1 MSLRRQLNSRPSSK
15 MKKRIL
21 HTLLLT
27 ICLAA
32 GMVSFVI
39 VHGAGGGVEGKVTDP
54 KGAVVAGAAVTLTQS
69 ETNQTFTAVTDRQG
83 HFKIEGVPAGT
94 YTLTIAAQGFSEA
107 QRADIKVEEGA
118 VANLDFKLEIA
129 PIEASVTV
137 SSGGEQPNSDPAY
150 RQLRDTGRNPQDF
163 AGPYASVTNLV
174 LKRDAAVFTL
184 TSGEIYFAPVIG
196 DRNVGAVFI
205 GDGELSLTPPTE
217 IEKHNLSLFIDQP
230 EINERFDRLVLRFSD
245 KTFEEIKSSPQ
256 AKMGTNGPQGER
268 ARDAYRDNQELL
280 RKTLRRNV
288 ELRTLVDIYNPI
300 RPGFFTA
307 FINGKRFSKLIFQYD
322 ALGIPQVSPEE
333 VLLSSYGETDR
344 GLWTAF
350 HRAEEYR
357 NGTASTD
364 EDHRIYDI
372 THHEID
378 GAIRGTKFV
387 ANDTVTL
394 RVLDN
399 GARVLPFRLFSPLR
413 VSRVRDEDGKDLA
426 FVQQNK
432 DEDADFGVIFPKPL
446 EGGKTYKISLEY
458 AGGDA
463 LINVGGGNYFVNPG
477 ARLTWYPNNE
487 GTAFGDRARFDI
499 TFRYPKGKM
508 LIGTGMPVAPEADD
522 GDLRVAKWSSGDIQL
537 AVAGFNY
544 GIFKKKQVVDN
555 ESGYTIEYYG
565 NEESPSFMRQANEI
579 GSMNTLG
586 MSGPMLADA
595 QNSTRVYNLFFGKL
609 PFNRIALTQQPA
621 GNFGQA
627 WPTLVYMPFTAFMD
641 PTQRYLATGGNI
653 RFATDNFFRY
663 VAPHEIAHQ
672 WWGHMVG
679 WKSYHD
685 QWMSEGF
692 AEFSASLFIQFA
704 MRDEHKFLDFWNE
717 QRDRIT
723 QARPATRDLKPYTIG
738 PVTQGFRLSSGKT
751 YAAYQFLVY
760 PKGAYILHM
769 LRQMM
774 YDRATGGDKQFM
786 TMMQDFIKSHYN
798 EDVSTEDLKRTVEK
812 FMTKQMDLDGNGK
825 MDWFFNEYVYGTE
838 MPTYRFE
845 YQLSNGGT
853 TISGNITQSGV
864 SDRFKMIVPIYVD
877 YGKGFSKLGSATLI
891 GNSSVALKDVK
902 LPGAAKRAA
911 ACAVDDVLALHIQSE
926 IGKAF

>member
-1 MSLRRQLNSRPSSK
+1 
-15 MKKRIL
+15 MKKRIF
-21 HTLLLT
+21 HTILLT

-32 GMVSFVI
+32 GAVSFVT
-39 VHGAGGGVEGKVTDP
+39 VHGVGGGVEGKVTDP

-83 HFKIEGVPAGT
+83 HFKLEGVPAGT

-118 VANLDFKLEIA
+118 VATLDFKLEIA
-129 PIEASVTV
+129 PIEAAVTV
-137 SSGGEQPNSDPAY
+137 STGGEQPNSYPAY
-150 RQLRDTGRNPQDF
+150 RQLRDTGKNAQDF

-174 LKRDAAVFTL
+174 LKRDAAIFTL
-184 TSGEIYFAPVIG
+184 TSGEIYFAPAVG

-205 GDGELSLTPPTE
+205 GEGELSLTPPTE
-217 IEKHNLSLFIDQP
+217 IEKHNLSLFINQT
-230 EINERFDRLVLRFSD
+230 EISERFDRLVLRFSD

-256 AKMGTNGPQGER
+256 AKMGTNGPQTER

-288 ELRTLVDIYNPI
+288 ELRTLVDIYNPS
-300 RPGFFTA
+300 RSGFFTA
-307 FINGKRFSKLIFQYD
+307 FINGKRFSKLVFQYD

-357 NGTASTD
+357 NGTAATD

-446 EGGKTYKISLEY
+446 EAGKTYKLSLEY

-487 GTAFGDRARFDI
+487 GTAFGDRARFDV

-508 LIGTGMPVAPEADD
+508 LIGTGVPVAPEADD

-544 GIFKKKQVVDN
+544 GIFKKKQVVDT

-565 NEESPSFMRQANEI
+565 NEESPSFMRQASEI

-595 QNSTRVYNLFFGKL
+595 QNSTRIYNQFFGKL
-609 PFNRIALTQQPA
+609 PFNRLALTQQPA

-704 MRDEHKFLDFWNE
+704 MRDEHKFLDFWDE

-723 QARPATRDLKPYTIG
+723 QSRPATHDLKPYTVG

-864 SDRFKMIVPIYVD
+864 SDKFKMVVPIYVD
-877 YGKGFSKLGSATLI
+877 YGKGFIKLGSATLI
-891 GNSSVALKDVK
+891 GNASVALKNVK

-911 ACAVDDVLALHIQSE
+911 ACAADDVLALHVQNE